1 MIFQV
6 WVINQYLVNNYEE
19 KIYNG
24 HQTNMRQ
31 MLIRLPSEPN
41 ENDLPDESNANVKV
55 NDLPYK
61 KKKTS
66 LM

>member
-1 MIFQV
+1 
-6 WVINQYLVNNYEE
+6 
-19 KIYNG
+19 
-24 HQTNMRQ
+24 MRQ

-61 KKKTS
+61 KKKNFINVNEK
-66 LM
+66 